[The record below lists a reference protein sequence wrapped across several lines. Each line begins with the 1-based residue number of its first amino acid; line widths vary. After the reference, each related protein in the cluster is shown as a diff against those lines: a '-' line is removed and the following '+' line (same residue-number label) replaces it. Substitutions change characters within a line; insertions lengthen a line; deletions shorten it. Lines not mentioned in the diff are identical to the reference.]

1 MIEKCIEFKISDG
14 EVVIHG
20 YPELEN
26 RKGVIVGDGIA
37 FFFGEG
43 WRNYELH
50 VANTLTGK
58 IRKLSTTDGEL
69 LVNDDDIDYDAIAQE
84 SENGIG
90 NARTKVIRYAELNRW
105 DGFKDGLCAISWM
118 LYPDGRYFADE
129 DGFGMEDN
137 DEEEVY
143 AIIDTDLNIVEPFRP
158 IKDVAAYLKEIR
170 KNKRESVIKNRTM
183 KTRIFN
189 LIIIDESGSMHSIKK
204 EAIDSVNETIQT
216 IRSAQ
221 KKHEDQEHYVSLVT
235 FNDDVKTIY
244 ECVPVNEVK
253 ELTAETYRPNCCTA
267 LYDAMGISLNAL
279 RKKVA
284 EDDKVLVTVV
294 TDGYE
299 NASKEYNGK
308 AIKALVDELKAKGWV
323 FAYIGANQDVEAVA
337 ATISITNVMNFETTS
352 TGTQVM
358 TDRVNRSRE
367 RLYCCMA
374 KPDFSAAEANENFF
388 DDEDDDEK

>member
-1 MIEKCIEFKISDG
+1 MKQEAIRFEQKDNDVF
-14 EVVIHG
+14 VYG
-20 YPELEN
+20 YLELKD
-26 RKGVIVGDGIA
+26 RKGVVVGDGIA

-43 WRNYELH
+43 WRNYELYI
-50 VANTLTGK
+50 ANIVTGK
-58 IRKLSTTDGEL
+58 IRKLSTANGNL
-69 LVNDDDIDYDAIAQE
+69 LVDDSDIDYDAIAQE

-90 NARTKVIRYAELNRW
+90 NAQSKVIRYAGLNRW

-129 DGFGMEDN
+129 DGFGIKDN
-137 DEEEVY
+137 DEEKVY

-158 IKDVAAYLKEIR
+158 IKDVVAYLKEIR

-189 LIIIDESGSMHSIKK
+189 LIIIDESGSMQSIKK

-221 KKHEDQEHYVSLVT
+221 KKHEDQDHYVSLVT
-235 FNDDVKTIY
+235 FNDNVKTIY

-253 ELTAETYRPNCCTA
+253 ELTTETYRPNCCTA

-337 ATISITNVMNFETTS
+337 ATISITNTLKFSTTS
-352 TGTQVM
+352 AGVHGM
-358 TDRVNRSRE
+358 AGIVSRSRE
-367 RLYCCMA
+367 RLYSCMA
-374 KPDFSAAEANENFF
+374 APDFDAEEANENFF
-388 DDEDDDEK
+388 DEEK